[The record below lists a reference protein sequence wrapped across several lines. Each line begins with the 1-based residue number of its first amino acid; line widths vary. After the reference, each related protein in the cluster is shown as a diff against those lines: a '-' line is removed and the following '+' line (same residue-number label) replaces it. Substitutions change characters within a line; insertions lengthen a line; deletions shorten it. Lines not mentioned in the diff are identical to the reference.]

1 MEEIQ
6 DIEDL
11 VNMGFK
17 VDILPNGL
25 RKGIMFQLSGYT
37 YLHIRDKICIIV
49 NFDDEEIILP
59 QA

>member
-17 VDILPNGL
+17 VDILPKNL
-25 RKGIMFQLSGYT
+25 KNGIMFQMSGYT

-49 NFDDEEIILP
+49 SLEGDGTELP
-59 QA
+59 KA